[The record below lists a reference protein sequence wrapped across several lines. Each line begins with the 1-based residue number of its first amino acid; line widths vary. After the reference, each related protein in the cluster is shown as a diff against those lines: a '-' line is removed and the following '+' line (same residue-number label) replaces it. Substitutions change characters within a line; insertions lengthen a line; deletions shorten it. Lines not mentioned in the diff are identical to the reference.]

1 MAFKCNYKINQ
12 TKSTSAKNKFAVKC
26 KNKRTNSRK
35 PGTDVSLGCCLF
47 SGTNLSDGNNNGLEE
62 SCVCVCVCVSVCIC
76 GWCGWVCVRGFHF
89 VTRRDVTRKNEKLR
103 YKGLIKHSLY
113 INEQPVIIK
122 GQRG

>member
-62 SCVCVCVCVSVCIC
+62 SCVCVCVCV
-76 GWCGWVCVRGFHF
+76 WVCAYVGGVGGCVFEGFILLLEG
-89 VTRRDVTRKNEKLR
+89 TWQERMKNLD
-103 YKGLIKHSLY
+103 IKA
-113 INEQPVIIK
+113 
-122 GQRG
+122 